1 MARFIVFLFLFSSAA
16 FSQCI
21 SISDAPQH
29 VGKKVC
35 VAGKV
40 LKVDETESG
49 AVLMRFCATE
59 TCPFMIRVLPQ
70 DLEYVGDVSQLAGRE
85 IEINGKIK
93 QRNGTTEIILRD
105 VDQLKGESGKLPS
118 VPKAYDVE
126 HHGNYSPGQF
136 KGNRT
141 TKRSHKRPAK
151 GPDEEIDT
159 E

>member
-1 MARFIVFLFLFSSAA
+1 MARFLVAVLLFSAAA
-16 FSQCI
+16 FSQCV

-29 VGKKVC
+29 VGKKTC

-40 LKVDETESG
+40 LKVKETESG
-49 AVLMRFCATE
+49 ALLLHFCATDA
-59 TCPFMIRVLPQ
+59 CPFVVRVLPQ
-70 DLEYVGDVSQLAGRE
+70 DREYVGDVFPLAGQE

-93 QRNGTTEIILRD
+93 QWSGRTEIILRD
-105 VDQLKGESGKLPS
+105 IDQLRGESAKLPS
-118 VPKAYDVE
+118 VPKTYDVE
-126 HHGNYSPGQF
+126 RHGNYSPGQF

-141 TKRSHKRPAK
+141 TKRSHKRPPK